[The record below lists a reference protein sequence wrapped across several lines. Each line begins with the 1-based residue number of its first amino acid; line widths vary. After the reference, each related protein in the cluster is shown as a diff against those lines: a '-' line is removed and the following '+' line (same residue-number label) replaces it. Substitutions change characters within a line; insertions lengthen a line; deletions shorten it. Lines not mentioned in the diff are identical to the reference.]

1 MGYGLWIAL
10 GISILFFYLL
20 YRFVRKIVPLIV
32 HGIFGI
38 VVFWLLN
45 YLGVLRIPI
54 DAVTFLIGAFGG
66 VLGVVIVI
74 LLAYF
79 GVPL

>member
-1 MGYGLWIAL
+1 MGYGLFIAL
-10 GISILFFYLL
+10 AVSVLLFYLL

-32 HGIFGI
+32 HGIFGVAI
-38 VVFWLLN
+38 FWLLN
-45 YLGVLRIPI
+45 YLGLLRIPI

-66 VLGVVIVI
+66 VLGVVVVI

>member
-1 MGYGLWIAL
+1 MGYGLLIAL
-10 GISILFFYLL
+10 GISILLFYLL
-20 YRFVRKIVPLIV
+20 YRVVRRIVPLIV

-38 VVFWLLN
+38 AVFWLLN
-45 YLGVLRIPI
+45 YLGLLRIPI
-54 DAVTFLIGAFGG
+54 DAITFLIGAFGG
-66 VLGVVIVI
+66 TLGVVVVI